1 MTVRATGER
10 TVLCCEDFSMQ
21 GETATLW
28 GLLAAVGIG
37 VILASVAFTINA
49 WKRRG

>member
-1 MTVRATGER
+1 MRATGER
-10 TVLCCEDFSMQ
+10 TVLCWEDFGMQ
-21 GETATLW
+21 CETATLW

-37 VILASVAFTINA
+37 VILAFLVAFAINA